1 MPDRPPDAT
10 ARPVTLRINQS
21 ELKTSYINT
30 FQTSVGQGEVVVD
43 LGFQRVAP
51 AMGTKAG
58 EILRPEIHLTLAHRA
73 ITTFPTLKRLAIAIS
88 RIVREHEIEHG
99 EIILPEHA
107 KQQASSVQ

>member
-1 MPDRPPDAT
+1 MTDLPPDAPT
-10 ARPVTLRINQS
+10 QSVTLRID
-21 ELKTSYINT
+21 
-30 FQTSVGQGEVVVD
+30 QTDLRTTYVNAFHASVGQGEVVVD
-43 LGFQRVAP
+43 LGFQRVAH
-51 AMGTKAG
+51 ALSVNSEMAAK
-58 EILRPEIHLTLAHRA
+58 PELHLTLAHRA